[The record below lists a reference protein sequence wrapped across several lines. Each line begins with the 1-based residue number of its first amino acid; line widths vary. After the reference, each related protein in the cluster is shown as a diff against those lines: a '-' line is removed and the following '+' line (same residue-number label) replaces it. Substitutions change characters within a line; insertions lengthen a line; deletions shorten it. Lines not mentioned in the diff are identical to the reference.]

1 MHINHFSFADQDDVA
16 LNNLMPLSTYSPC
29 ILVAAGLPGGAE
41 LAHCV
46 AAVGQVMLSTRFAAP
61 GTAFNEWQGK
71 LELRGKVVPVMAHPF
86 LELLP
91 PPKLPWG
98 VCFYRTALCDL
109 LPSNTLL
116 FCPTPNSHPLRTGI
130 ESFPPNATP
139 PPRGQPDSVEWGGEG
154 LLLLLQ
160 L

>member
-29 ILVAAGLPGGAE
+29 ILIAAGLPGGAE
-41 LAHCV
+41 LAHLCGCCGPGN
-46 AAVGQVMLSTRFAAP
+46 AINQVCCSWHCFQ
-61 GTAFNEWQGK
+61 WQGK

-116 FCPTPNSHPLRTGI
+116 FCPTPNNHPLRTGI